1 METFLCLLA
10 TGLAGAYAAKKRK
23 LNPFFWFVICSVLGL
38 VGLTSFILIHFL
50 LPFSLKTW
58 KKWKKK
64 KIPLKKETLPPPFS
78 LTTIWY
84 YLDEED
90 KQVGPMSLV
99 RLLEIKQEG
108 IIKETHY
115 IWNESFNQW
124 KLWESVFSPTQYEK

>member
-1 METFLCLLA
+1 MEIFLRLVA
-10 TGLAGAYAAKKRK
+10 MGFAGAYIAKKRK
-23 LNPFFWFVICSVLGL
+23 LNPFFWFMICSVLGL
-38 VGLTSFILIHFL
+38 EGLATLIIFIF
-50 LPFSLKTW
+50 LPFFL

-64 KIPLKKETLPPPFS
+64 KIPLKKEILPPPFS

-99 RLLEIKQEG
+99 RLLELKQEG
-108 IIKETHY
+108 TIKETHY

-124 KLWESVFSPTQYEK
+124 KLWESVFP